1 MRFVAD
7 IHLHS
12 RYARA
17 TSRDLNPENLH
28 RWSALKGI
36 TVVGTGDFT
45 HPAWLAELQE
55 QLEPAEEGL
64 YRLKAPWR
72 QPVEAQLPPSCLAE
86 VRFLLSVEIS
96 SIYKKNG
103 RTRKVHNVVVMPG
116 FAEVEALNRRL
127 GAIGNLKSDGR
138 PILGLDSRDLLAI
151 CLEVCPEVL
160 FIPAHIWTPH
170 FAALGSASGFDSLE
184 ECFED
189 LLPHIPAV
197 ETGLSSDP
205 PMNSRIAELDRF
217 ALVSNSD
224 AHSPQKLARE
234 GTCFD
239 TGLSYPAMLA
249 ALRSRDPAQFTG
261 TLEFFPEEGKYH
273 CDGHRNCQVRWK
285 PAQTLAAKGRCPVC
299 GQPLTVGVLHRVE
312 FLADRPEGEGPARSF
327 EYLIPL
333 PEVIGSALGS
343 GPASKKVQAVYEQLL
358 ASLGPEL
365 FILRHASPEAIAAAG
380 QPLVAEG
387 VRRMRA
393 GQVQI
398 AAGYDGEYGVIQL
411 FTDEERRQFK
421 GQKLL
426 FALPAASVSTTQ
438 AQPALAPDP
447 ASTPEQ
453 PAPVATSGLDPA
465 QQQAVEAGGPVVVI
479 AGPGSGKTRTLTL
492 RVAHLIAQRRVPA
505 SQILA
510 LTFTQRAATQM
521 RQRLQALFG
530 DRATLAELHVG
541 TFHQLALQLM
551 AETGQPLRPVLD
563 EWESRSLLSQALAE
577 SGAKMPL
584 AKAQEGI
591 SLAKAQGHR
600 PEDVENEELSRI
612 YTAYQDQLERYQVWD
627 YDQIL
632 LDFLDLLE
640 PSDKDFARQN
650 EGRGRNPEGIT
661 EQRGDGP
668 RDLAERQGRDA
679 EGNAERWGDG
689 PSGGAA
695 RVSAAAGGGDSSSG
709 VVGVGRTQVGWQGER
724 SDERAGR
731 QVRALGK
738 AGVGHSP
745 PRQIPSFTQ
754 VLVDEFQDLNLVQY
768 RIVRALA
775 GTGEG
780 LFAIGDPDQAIY
792 GFRGADASC
801 FARLLADYPA
811 ARLVHLGT
819 NYRCAAPIVE
829 AAAALIAHNPHRQPL
844 HLRPARQGGARLRLL
859 SVPGEKAEGIAVVQE
874 IGRMVGGADM
884 AQSDWQGA
892 RGTRSL
898 GDFGV
903 LFRTHAQAQMLEECF
918 LHQGLPY
925 RLLGEKS
932 FLSTPPVRRAL
943 AFFRFVLQ
951 PEEPLRLLQALE
963 IPAFDPGAQALKEL
977 ARQLTR
983 PANAEALPAA
993 RRLCEA
999 AQRYRATP
1007 ENPATLMR
1015 RYQEEYGR
1023 DGDLARLAQLAEQ
1036 AGSLEELLHTVALG
1050 VGADYERRSAQV
1062 EAVQLMTLHAAK
1074 GLEFEVVFLCGMEE
1088 GLLPLSGAELEE
1100 ERRLCYVGLTRA
1112 REELILVAARSRQ
1125 QYGQRTEPALSSFVR
1140 ELPAALLAEERID
1153 APRRPEAE
1161 QLSLF

>member
-64 YRLKAPWR
+64 YRLKDTWR
-72 QPVEAQLPPSCLAE
+72 IPVEAQLPPSCLAE
-86 VRFLLSVEIS
+86 VRFVLSVEIS

-138 PILGLDSRDLLAI
+138 PILGLDSRDLLEI

-184 ECFED
+184 ECYED

-239 TGLSYPAMLA
+239 TDLSYSAMLA

-261 TLEFFPEEGKYH
+261 TLEFYPEEGKYH
-273 CDGHRNCQVRWK
+273 CDGHRNCQVRWR
-285 PAQTLAAKGRCPVC
+285 PAQTLAAGGRCPVC
-299 GQPLTVGVLHRVE
+299 GQQLTVGVLHRVE
-312 FLADRPEGEGPARSF
+312 LLADRPEGEGPKRPC

-343 GPASKKVQAVYEQLL
+343 GPASKRVQAVYQHLL

-365 FILRHASPEAIAAAG
+365 YILRHATPEAIAATG
-380 QPLVAEG
+380 EHLVAEG
-387 VRRMRA
+387 VRRMRT

-411 FTDEERRQFK
+411 FTDEERQQLK

-426 FALPAASVSTTQ
+426 FALPASTPAPQ
-438 AQPALAPDP
+438 APTVAAQAPSPNTPEPAAVVAPD
-447 ASTPEQ
+447 
-453 PAPVATSGLDPA
+453 LDPA
-465 QQQAVEAGGPVVVI
+465 QQQAVEMEGRPVVVV
-479 AGPGSGKTRTLTL
+479 AGPGSGKTRTLTQ
-492 RVAHLIAQRRVPA
+492 RIAHLIGQRGVAPG
-505 SQILA
+505 QILA
-510 LTFTQRAATQM
+510 LTFTRRAAAEL
-521 RQRLQALFG
+521 RQRLETLLG
-530 DRATLAELHVG
+530 DGAALAELHVG
-541 TFHQLALQLM
+541 TFHQVALQLM
-551 AETGQPLRPVLD
+551 ADLGLPLKPVLD
-563 EWESRSLLSQALAE
+563 EWESRQLLSRALAE
-577 SGAKMPL
+577 SGVSLSLASAHEGIMQ
-584 AKAQEGI
+584 AKAHGQ
-591 SLAKAQGHR
+591 K
-600 PEDVENEELSRI
+600 PEELADEKLGQV
-612 YTAYQDQLERYQVWD
+612 YAAYQEQLARYEVWD

-640 PSDKDFARQN
+640 TSDEDFSGRN
-650 EGRGRNPEGIT
+650 ERPGDDSEDMIEGRGGDPEG
-661 EQRGDGP
+661 
-668 RDLAERQGRDA
+668 LLERQGNGP
-679 EGNAERWGDG
+679 EGFSRGVAGLGSPRGWGPG
-689 PSGGAA
+689 SGAIASEGE
-695 RVSAAAGGGDSSSG
+695 
-709 VVGVGRTQVGWQGER
+709 GRAWRKTE
-724 SDERAGR
+724 
-731 QVRALGK
+731 
-738 AGVGHSP
+738 VGHP
-745 PRQIPSFTQ
+745 LARPSLGFTQ

-768 RIVRALA
+768 QIVRSLA
-775 GTGEG
+775 GSGEG
-780 LFAIGDPDQAIY
+780 LFVIGDPDQAIY

-811 ARLVHLGT
+811 AHLVHLEV
-819 NYRCAAPIVE
+819 NYRCAAPIVQ
-829 AAAALIAHNPHRQPL
+829 AAAALITHNPGRQPL
-844 HLRPARQGGARLRLL
+844 HLRPARQGGAQLRLL

-874 IGRMVGGADM
+874 ISRMVGGADM
-884 AQSDWQGA
+884 VQSDRQSG
-892 RGTRSL
+892 RSKKAHSL
-898 GDFGV
+898 ADFGV

-918 LHQGLPY
+918 LHAGLPY
-925 RLLGEKS
+925 HLLGEKS
-932 FLSTPPVRRAL
+932 FLAAPPVRQAL
-943 AFFRFVLQ
+943 AFLRFVLQ

-963 IPAFDPGAQALKEL
+963 LPAFNPGPQAINEL
-977 ARQLTR
+977 ARKLTR
-983 PANAEALPAA
+983 PVAAETLPEARTLCAAAAEYRRLAEQETPAA
-993 RRLCEA
+993 LV
-999 AQRYRATP
+999 
-1007 ENPATLMR
+1007 R
-1015 RYQEEYGR
+1015 RYQQEYGQ
-1023 DGDLARLAQLAEQ
+1023 DEDLSRLTQLAEQ
-1036 AGSLEELLHTVALG
+1036 ANSLEELLATVALG
-1050 VGADYERRSAQV
+1050 VGADYERRSTNV
-1062 EAVQLMTLHAAK
+1062 EAVRLLTLHAAR

-1088 GLLPLSGAELEE
+1088 GLLPLNGATLEE

-1112 REELILVAARSRQ
+1112 REELVLVAARSRQ
-1125 QYGQRTEPALSSFVR
+1125 QYGQRLESALSSFVR
-1140 ELPAALLAEERID
+1140 ELPAALLVKETIEP
-1153 APRRPEAE
+1153 PRRAEAE

>member
-72 QPVEAQLPPSCLAE
+72 QPLEAQLPPSCLAE
-86 VRFLLSVEIS
+86 VRFLLSVEIN

-127 GAIGNLKSDGR
+127 GTIGNLKSDGR

-239 TGLSYPAMLA
+239 TALSYPGMLA
-249 ALRSRDPAQFTG
+249 ALWSRDPAQFAG

-312 FLADRPEGEGPARSF
+312 LLADRPEGEGPARSF

-398 AAGYDGEYGVIQL
+398 AAGYDGEFGVIEL

-426 FALPAASVSTTQ
+426 FALPAASVATPQVQS
-438 AQPALAPDP
+438 ALVPAH
-447 ASTPEQ
+447 ASAPEQ

-510 LTFTQRAATQM
+510 LTFTRRAATQM
-521 RQRLQALFG
+521 RQRLQALLG

-577 SGAKMPL
+577 SGTKMPL
-584 AKAQEGI
+584 GKAQEGI
-591 SLAKAQGHR
+591 ALAKAQGLL
-600 PEDVENEELSRI
+600 PEDMEDEELSQI
-612 YTAYQDQLERYQVWD
+612 YTAYQDQLEPHQVWD

-632 LDFLDLLE
+632 LDFLDLMEHGGVDLTGQSE
-640 PSDKDFARQN
+640 RRGSDPEAFSRGVAGKGSPRGGGPGSGATASEW
-650 EGRGRNPEGIT
+650 EGRAWRKT
-661 EQRGDGP
+661 EAGHPPLR
-668 RDLAERQGRDA
+668 
-679 EGNAERWGDG
+679 
-689 PSGGAA
+689 PS
-695 RVSAAAGGGDSSSG
+695 
-709 VVGVGRTQVGWQGER
+709 
-724 SDERAGR
+724 
-731 QVRALGK
+731 LG
-738 AGVGHSP
+738 
-745 PRQIPSFTQ
+745 FTQ
-754 VLVDEFQDLNLVQY
+754 VLVDEFQDLDLVQY
-768 RIVRALA
+768 QIVRALA

-811 ARLVHLGT
+811 TRLLHLGI
-819 NYRCAAPIVE
+819 NYRSAAPIVE
-829 AAAALIAHNPHRQPL
+829 AAAALISHNPHRQPL

-884 AQSDWQGA
+884 AQSDRQGA

-903 LFRTHAQAQMLEECF
+903 LFRTHAQAQILEECF
-918 LHQGLPY
+918 LHEGLPY
-925 RLLGEKS
+925 RLAGEKS

-943 AFFRFVLQ
+943 AFFRLVLQ

-963 IPAFDPGAQALKEL
+963 IPAFDPGAQARKEL
-977 ARQLTR
+977 ARQLVR
-983 PANAEALPAA
+983 PANAETLPAA

-999 AQRYRATP
+999 AEQYRLLASQEP
-1007 ENPATLMR
+1007 PAALVHR
-1015 RYQEEYGR
+1015 FLEEHGK
-1023 DGDLARLAQLAEQ
+1023 DEDVARLAQLAEQ
-1036 AGSLEELLHTVALG
+1036 AESLEELLATVALG
-1050 VGADYERRSAQV
+1050 VGADYARRSAQV

-1074 GLEFEVVFLCGMEE
+1074 GLEYEVVFLCGVKE
-1088 GLLPLSGAELEE
+1088 GLLPLRGAQIEE

-1140 ELPAALLAEERID
+1140 ELPTALLAEERID